1 MILTK
6 NGNLMKFAS
15 GAAVNAIIPPDPTEI
30 EYYNFGNSETLVTN
44 VAKSID
50 LTNTGIVN
58 ADKRYV
64 VFYGKYEQSQ
74 SWNDGALKNGIKYNS
89 SAGLFF
95 YLGVGDE
102 VNTGFHFSV
111 NNSVITTIAP
121 FYGTRH
127 FKVMLEEVTESNLTY
142 IYTSLANNNSSVWTW
157 PAFNNPFTSKRG
169 INYIKTMTSIST
181 TGLNSGLLTATN
193 FIAKG
198 FDNIEDASA
207 WNPIV

>member
-30 EYYNFGNSETLVTN
+30 EYYNFGDSETLVTN

-58 ADKRYV
+58 ANKKYV
-64 VFYGKYEQSQ
+64 VFYGKYTQSN
-74 SWNDGALKNGIKYNS
+74 SWNDGALQNGIKYNS

-95 YLGVGDE
+95 YLGVGDD
-102 VNTGFHFSV
+102 VSPGFRISV
-111 NNSVITTIAP
+111 KNVVTSTIAP
-121 FYGTRH
+121 YTGIRH
-127 FKVMLEEVTESNLTY
+127 FKVLLEEVTESNLTY
-142 IYTSLANNNSSVWTW
+142 IYTSLVNYSGGIYTW
-157 PAFNNPFTSKRG
+157 PAFNNPLTMVKG

-198 FDNIEDASA
+198 FDNIEDAAA
-207 WNPIV
+207 WNPIA